1 MEVKNYLS
9 AVNAYRYSGEM
20 SADKA
25 ARRRDNGGRKRT
37 NTDKAEFSAA
47 AKSGFAEALKAA
59 AANSAESSA
68 SPERLKALSDKISD
82 GSYSV
87 SAEDVAAS
95 ILGL

>member
-9 AVNAYRYSGEM
+9 AVNAYRYTGEM
-20 SADKA
+20 QSDKA
-25 ARRRDNGGRKRT
+25 ACRRTNGGKKKA

-47 AKSGFAEALKAA
+47 AKSGFAEALRAA

-68 SPERLKALSDKISD
+68 SPERLKALSEKISD
-82 GSYSV
+82 GTYNV
-87 SAEDVAAS
+87 SADDVAAS

>member
-9 AVNAYRYSGEM
+9 AVNAYRYAGEASEKTVQRRVNSGKK
-20 SADKA
+20 KA
-25 ARRRDNGGRKRT
+25 

-68 SPERLKALSDKISD
+68 SPERLQALSEKISD
-82 GSYSV
+82 GTYNV
-87 SAEDVAAS
+87 SADDVAAS
-95 ILGL
+95 ILGLL